1 VFERFTEAARQ
12 AVALAQ
18 DEARVQR
25 HTAIGTEHLL
35 LGLLREEDGSAARAL
50 RSFALTVDNVRAA
63 LARIVDA
70 GEEPVSGQ
78 IPFTPRAKKAL
89 QLALREALAIGD
101 NFIGTEHVLLGLV
114 RENGGIAAQILL
126 EFDADDAKV
135 REEVIRVLSE
145 PLLAAGIRPAEP
157 PVDGATAPAI
167 DETLRARSVGDLL
180 DLATTAKQAAMDRQD
195 FKRAGII
202 RELEGQLVSAVNR
215 IDHLVEHD
223 RGS

>member
-1 VFERFTEAARQ
+1 VFERFTEAARR
-12 AVALAQ
+12 AIVFAQ

-25 HTAIGTEHLL
+25 QNAIGTEHLL
-35 LGLLREEDGSAARAL
+35 LGLLREEHGAAAGVL
-50 RSFALTVDNVRAA
+50 RSFALTVENVRAA
-63 LARIVDA
+63 IGRLVEA
-70 GEEPVSGQ
+70 GEDPVSGQ
-78 IPFTPRAKKAL
+78 IPFTPRAKKAR

-114 RENGGIAAQILL
+114 RENGGIATRILL

-157 PVDGATAPAI
+157 PVDGAAAPAI